1 MLMKRY
7 EVVEL
12 FRGAENVPVYIGW
25 LSVGKTLVGG
35 SRGYGERKR
44 MRKKKKKR
52 SHRDMQQRGR
62 ERSGRKRR
70 GKRSGDTE
78 HARGVSG
85 SNDFVPRSFLCAKSY
100 TVHPAPT
107 ADLLYQQAQPPSLR
121 RTTLKLRIN

>member
-12 FRGAENVPVYIGW
+12 FREAENVPVYIGW

-35 SRGYGERKR
+35 SRGYGE
-44 MRKKKKKR
+44 RKKKKKR

-78 HARGVSG
+78 TCTG
-85 SNDFVPRSFLCAKSY
+85 C
-100 TVHPAPT
+100 
-107 ADLLYQQAQPPSLR
+107 LR
-121 RTTLKLRIN
+121 V